1 MKRLAAMLVLVALAA
16 AAVLHYRP
24 WAGGGHGGQS
34 GRPAFTLG
42 TLLSGEDT
50 AGFARAEHVRAFH
63 FPADYGPHPRY
74 RSEWWYFTGNL
85 HTAGGRRFG
94 YELTVFRFAL
104 APHPPKSPS
113 PWATNQVY
121 MAHFALTD
129 VAGGQFHAF
138 QRLARGAVGLAGA
151 RAAPFKVWVGDW
163 SVAGSPHGFP
173 WHLHARHNG
182 IALDLTLTPSAPIVL
197 QGDHGLSRKS
207 SAPGNASYY
216 YSIPRLATRGQIRL
230 HGQRLKVQGDSWLDR
245 EWSTSALGPDQSGW
259 DWFALQ
265 LSDGS
270 DLMFYRLRRK
280 DGTID
285 PHSAGTLVSPD
296 GRVTHLTHKDVT
308 VRVLDTWRSPDGTV
322 YPARWELRVRP
333 AHLKLRIRPLLADQE
348 VNLAVRYW
356 EGAVSVGGHR
366 NGHSINGHGYVELA
380 GYGNNGPRTRAGR

>member
-1 MKRLAAMLVLVALAA
+1 M
-16 AAVLHYRP
+16 
-24 WAGGGHGGQS
+24 
-34 GRPAFTLG
+34 
-42 TLLSGEDT
+42 
-50 AGFARAEHVRAFH
+50 
-63 FPADYGPHPRY
+63 
-74 RSEWWYFTGNL
+74 
-85 HTAGGRRFG
+85 HTAAGRRFG

-104 APHPPKSPS
+104 APHPPRSPS

-129 VAGGQFHAF
+129 VAGRQFHAF

-151 RAAPFKVWVGDW
+151 RAAPFKVWVGSW
-163 SVAGSPHGFP
+163 SVAGSKAGFP
-173 WHLHARHNG
+173 WHLHARHKG
-182 IALDLTLTPSAPIVL
+182 VALDLTLTPSAPIVL

-230 HGQRLKVQGDSWLDR
+230 HGQRLTVQGDSWLDR

-296 GRVTHLTHKDVT
+296 GKVTHLTHQDVT
-308 VRVLDTWRSPDGTV
+308 VRVLGTWRSPDGTV
-322 YPARWELRVRP
+322 YPARWELQVRS
-333 AHLKLRIRPLLADQE
+333 AHLKLRIHPLLADQE

-356 EGAVSVGGHR
+356 EGAVGVSGQR
-366 NGHSINGHGYVELA
+366 NGHSVNGQGYVELA
-380 GYGNNGPRTRAGR
+380 GYGDNGTRTRSGR

>member
-1 MKRLAAMLVLVALAA
+1 MKRIAAIVVLVALAA

-24 WAGGGHGGQS
+24 WSTRGAS
-34 GRPAFTLG
+34 PSSDTPAFTLG
-42 TLLSGEDT
+42 ALLGGEDT

-85 HTAGGRRFG
+85 HTAAGRRFG

-104 APHPPKSPS
+104 APHRPQSPS

-121 MAHFALTD
+121 MAHLALTD
-129 VAGGQFHAF
+129 VAGKRFHAF

-151 RAAPFKVWVGDW
+151 QAAPFRVWVGDW
-163 SVAGSPHGFP
+163 SVEGSRDGFP
-173 WHLHARHNG
+173 WHLHARDKD
-182 IALDLTLTPSAPIVL
+182 IALDLTLTPAAPIVL

-216 YSIPRLATRGQIRL
+216 YSIPRLTTRGQIDL
-230 HGQRLKVQGDSWLDR
+230 HGRRLQVTGDSWLDR
-245 EWSTSALGPDQSGW
+245 EWSTSALGPQQSGW

-285 PHSAGTLVSPD
+285 PHSAGTLVSAA
-296 GRVTHLTHKDVT
+296 GKVTHLNYKDVT
-308 VRVLDTWRSPDGTV
+308 IRVLDTWRSPDGTV
-322 YPARWELRVRP
+322 YPARWELQVRP
-333 AHLKLRIRPLLADQE
+333 AHLQLRIRPLLADQE

-356 EGAVSVGGHR
+356 EGAVSVSGRKEGHAVD
-366 NGHSINGHGYVELA
+366 GHGYVELA
-380 GYGNNGPRTRAGR
+380 GYGSSGARTRAGR